1 MRCRRRV
8 LPLAVTVETVD
19 TQPSSTA
26 AGMPP
31 WEAPAASTDSAPV
44 AGVGR
49 GPAEGCQCTNLNWSP
64 AWLQVER
71 IMQGQWNATLSSL
84 IVAYEVKWRCSPG
97 CRASSNRSRCR
108 TGIGTAPTA
117 GAAQSIPSE
126 NSQRGVHLHCV
137 VQSLHYCLPG
147 TVYHLPAGNSN
158 TRARTLQPRAR
169 LHCPGADWLSLALC
183 RVRTT

>member
-1 MRCRRRV
+1 MGEANFFHGVSRV
-8 LPLAVTVETVD
+8 VFASLLYFVSLGVWLSVCDPPKSILFRASLIAV
-19 TQPSSTA
+19 
-26 AGMPP
+26 G
-31 WEAPAASTDSAPV
+31 
-44 AGVGR
+44 GGII
-49 GPAEGCQCTNLNWSP
+49 WSP
-64 AWLQVER
+64 AWLER

-108 TGIGTAPTA
+108 IGIGTAPTA

-147 TVYHLPAGNSN
+147 TVYHLPAGNLN

-169 LHCPGADWLSLALC
+169 LHCPGVYWLSLALC